1 MKILFVT
8 PYYKPSFIFGGPV
21 NSVSKLAESL
31 VNVDDIDLEVYTTN
45 ANGLEN
51 LDQRTNTTTIVDGV
65 KVKYF
70 TRYFPGNSFF
80 ISPSLSVALLKSIR
94 KYDIIHVNMWWNW
107 VSIISALIAIIF
119 GKKVVISPRG
129 SITEYIVSYKNAK
142 IKKLI
147 HRLVGEWVL
156 KKSHFHLTSNV
167 ELIDTKKITP
177 VNSYDIIYNLIDL
190 PILKEVKTRRKSEG
204 IFTMIFMSRVHEKKG
219 IELLLNSLAM
229 IESPILLK
237 IAGDGEKEYVE
248 KLKRLTSELGIS
260 SKVEWLGWLDNTRKF
275 DELMKSDLFVLT
287 SYNENFANVV
297 VEALYAST
305 PVLVTNEVGLSD
317 FVQQNGLGWTTES
330 NVSAITETVKLILG
344 QTDFHNNIIEKSQD
358 IVLATFTPRQLANEY
373 VNMYKRIS
381 K

>member
-21 NSVSKLAESL
+21 NSVSKLAESII
-31 VNVDDIDLEVYTTN
+31 NIDNIDLEVYTTN
-45 ANGLEN
+45 ANGLKN
-51 LDQRTNTTTIVDGV
+51 LDQKTNNSTIVDGV

-70 TRYFPGNSFF
+70 KRYFANNSFF
-80 ISPSLSVALLKSIR
+80 ISPALSMALLRSIR

-129 SITEYIVSYKNAK
+129 SITEYIINYKNSK
-142 IKKLI
+142 LKKLI
-147 HRLVGEWVL
+147 HQSIGEWIL

-167 ELIDTKKITP
+167 ELNDTKKITP

-190 PILKEVKTRRKSEG
+190 PILKGVKKRRDSEG
-204 IFTMIFMSRVHEKKG
+204 TFTMIFMSRVHEKKG
-219 IELLLNSLAM
+219 IELLLNSLAL

-248 KLKRLTSELGIS
+248 KLKGLILELGIT
-260 SKVEWLGWLDNTRKF
+260 SKVEWLGWLDNRRKF

-317 FVQQNGLGWTTES
+317 FVQHNGLGWTTES
-330 NVSAITETVKLILG
+330 NVAAITETIKLILG
-344 QTDFHNNIIEKSQD
+344 QVEIHNNIIEKSQD

-373 VNMYKRIS
+373 VNMYKSIS
-381 K
+381 